1 MSKLM
6 ESERRSHDPQFRDR
20 SGIDTMPA
28 KTRTIAVL
36 LERAALDDE
45 PRFAFVVGQNAH
57 LIVVKMAVAHD
68 QQPAVEA
75 NARTVTTG
83 HLGT

>member
-57 LIVVKMAVAHD
+57 LIVVEVAVPHH
-68 QQPAVEA
+68 QQASMTS
-75 NARTVTTG
+75 RTFSIS
-83 HLGT
+83 GT